1 MAQNWGFYTLLTEL
15 PTYMKNILH
24 FDIKVGV
31 IVHVLEKMVIDYL
44 LNVRYYDT
52 REHPPEN
59 ASDSVIKFNTMSL
72 LGERV
77 YICPTILTDVAVC
90 LVH

>member
-52 REHPPEN
+52 REFVEEGRYIFFGKCGWGGGGLTPPRE
-59 ASDSVIKFNTMSL
+59 
-72 LGERV
+72 
-77 YICPTILTDVAVC
+77 C
-90 LVH
+90 L